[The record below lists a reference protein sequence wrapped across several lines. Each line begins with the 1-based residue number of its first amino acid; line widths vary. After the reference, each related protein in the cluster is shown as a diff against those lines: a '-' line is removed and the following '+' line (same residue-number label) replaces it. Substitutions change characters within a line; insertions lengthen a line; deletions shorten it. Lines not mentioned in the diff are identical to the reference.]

1 MIPEPEPLDDISE
14 EPWHRFYFRAWRVLR
29 FDRQYGA
36 LGGES
41 PISFM
46 AISEYGRRYRIEGE
60 DFDLL
65 LDMVA
70 ALDREWLDFVA
81 EQQEKAKAK

>member
-1 MIPEPEPLDDISE
+1 M
-14 EPWHRFYFRAWRVLR
+14 YFRAWRFLR

-41 PISFM
+41 PISFI
-46 AISEYGRRYRIEGE
+46 AIDTYGRRYGFQGE
-60 DFDLL
+60 DFDILRTA
-65 LDMVA
+65 VA